1 MSYLTS
7 NATLRGDI
15 TTALIQASQANQGFI
30 GTDVFP
36 IYNSSVRA
44 GQYLKLQLGNAE
56 LLNSDASKV
65 APGSAY
71 PRSARAFDND
81 NFTCVEF
88 GLEEVVPD
96 ALASDVSR
104 FFGLETETAKILL
117 RNIQIGHEAECA
129 TALFD
134 NSTFTATAALVNY
147 TVTNLSTINFVADVA
162 NAKQRLLK
170 KGVMANTVVMNQE
183 VFDLVRRSPLTQNQ
197 FFGVVATDSRRLL
210 SEQEIAAAAGVDQ
223 VLVSKAAKNSAAKGQ
238 TFSGSFIFPTT
249 FVAVGQTAG
258 GDFAS
263 GGAGRTIVWSEDA
276 SAPFVAESYRDEGRR
291 SNILRVRSNRVV
303 KVIDSTAMELITTS
317 YSAS

>member
-1 MSYLTS
+1 MAYLTS

-15 TTALIQASQANQGFI
+15 TTALIQASQADQGFI

-117 RNIQIGHEAECA
+117 RNIQIGHEAEVA
-129 TALFD
+129 STLFD
-134 NSTFTATAALVNY
+134 SGVFNATNALVAY
-147 TVTNLSTINFVADVA
+147 TTGNLSTIDFIADVA

-170 KGVMANTVVMNQE
+170 KGVIANAVVLNQE

-197 FFGVVATDSRRLL
+197 FFGVVPTDTRRLL
-210 SEQEIAAAAGVDQ
+210 SEQEIAAAAGVEK
-223 VLVSKAAKNSAAKGQ
+223 VFVGKAAKNSAAKGQ
-238 TFSGSFIFPTT
+238 AFSGSFILPKT
-249 FVAVGQTAG
+249 FVAVAQVAG

-263 GGAGRTIVWSEDA
+263 GGVGRTIVWSEDA

-303 KVIDSTAMELITTS
+303 KVIDSTAAELITTS
-317 YSAS
+317 A

>member
-1 MSYLTS
+1 MAYLTS

-15 TTALIQASQANQGFI
+15 TTALIQASQADQGFI

-117 RNIQIGHEAECA
+117 RNIQIGHEAEVA
-129 TALFD
+129 STLFD
-134 NSTFTATAALVNY
+134 SGTFNATNALVAY
-147 TVTNLSTINFVADVA
+147 TTGNLSTIDFIADVA

-170 KGVMANTVVMNQE
+170 KGVIANAVVLNQE

-197 FFGVVATDSRRLL
+197 FFGVVATDSRRML
-210 SEQEIAAAAGVDQ
+210 SEQEIASAAGVDR
-223 VLVSKAAKNSAAKGQ
+223 VYVGKAAKNTAAKGQ
-238 TFSGSFIFPTT
+238 AFSGSFILPKT
-249 FVAVGQTAG
+249 FVAVAQVAG

-263 GGAGRTIVWSEDA
+263 GGVGRTIVWSEDA

-303 KVIDSTAMELITTS
+303 KVIDSTAAELITTS
-317 YSAS
+317 A

>member
-15 TTALIQASQANQGFI
+15 TTAVIQASQADQGFI

-36 IYNSSVRA
+36 IYNSPVRA
-44 GQYLKLQLGNAE
+44 GQYLKLNLGNAE

-65 APGSAY
+65 APGSSY
-71 PRSARAFDND
+71 PRSSRAFDND
-81 NFTCVEF
+81 NFVCVEY

-96 ALASDVSR
+96 ALATDVSR

-117 RNIQIGHEAECA
+117 RNIQIGHESEVAS
-129 TALFD
+129 TLFD
-134 NSTFTATAALVNY
+134 AGTFTATSALVAY

-162 NAKQRLLK
+162 AAKQRLLK
-170 KGVMANTVVMNQE
+170 QGVIANTVIMNQE

-210 SEQEIAAAAGVDQ
+210 SEQEIAAAAGVEK
-223 VLVSKAAKNSAAKGQ
+223 VLVGKAAKNSSAKGQ
-238 TFSGSFIFPTT
+238 AFSGSFILPTT
-249 FVAVGQTAG
+249 YVAVGQTAG

-263 GGAGRTIVWSEDA
+263 GGAGRTIIWSEDA

-303 KVIDSTAMELITTS
+303 KVIDSTAMQLITTS

>member
-15 TTALIQASQANQGFI
+15 TTALIQASQADQGFI

-65 APGSAY
+65 APGSSY

-81 NFTCVEF
+81 NFTCVEY

-117 RNIQIGHEAECA
+117 RNIQIGHEAEVA
-129 TALFD
+129 STLFD
-134 NSTFTATAALVNY
+134 NSVFNATNALVNY
-147 TVTNLSTINFVADVA
+147 TVTNLATINFVADVA

-170 KGVMANTVVMNQE
+170 KGVIANTVIMNQE

-210 SEQEIAAAAGVDQ
+210 SEAEIAAAAGVEK
-223 VLVSKAAKNSAAKGQ
+223 VLVGKAAKNSAAKGQ
-238 TFSGSFIFPTT
+238 AFSGSFILPTT
-249 FVAVGQTAG
+249 FVAVGQVAG

-303 KVIDSTAMELITTS
+303 KVIDSTAMELVTTS